1 MSNKQLVLTNE
12 EYELNIALVENM
24 IFFYEKDLDRYELLL
39 KNKNFKEI
47 DIINETK
54 TITLTE
60 EILLEEKEF
69 LTTEII
75 RTKELLINLKK

>member
-12 EYELNIALVENM
+12 EYELTIALVENM

-39 KNKNFKEI
+39 ANKNYVEVE
-47 DIINETK
+47 IINETK
-54 TITLTE
+54 TIILTE

-69 LTTEII
+69 LTTEIS